1 MSSQHKDASAA
12 DRDVADSLVVD
23 NLGYSLG
30 SPAAGNP
37 AADSLAAGC
46 NPGCNSA
53 GRSPAVAGSPDQA
66 AGRTG
71 MVDWDS

>member
-12 DRDVADSLVVD
+12 GKDAAD
-23 NLGYSLG
+23 SLG

>member
-37 AADSLAAGC
+37 AAGC

>member
-12 DRDVADSLVVD
+12 GKDAADSLVAD
-23 NLGYSLG
+23 NLG

>member
-1 MSSQHKDASAA
+1 MDAA
-12 DRDVADSLVVD
+12 DILVAD

-30 SPAAGNP
+30 SPAAGNPAAGNP